1 MKKLFLFC
9 WLIASQLSAQT
20 LDSRLLEQVYGSP
33 QPTDVRFE
41 KFISSTTTPIGLGL
55 PVVYLASGFATKNKT
70 LQQHGWHA
78 LGSFVVASSITQITK
93 RIVLRERPFVAE
105 PQRFTA
111 RIPEED
117 INYSF
122 PSGHAT
128 TAFNAATT
136 LTLHYPKWYVAVPA
150 YAWASAVGYSR
161 MRLGVHYPSD
171 VLAGAVTGAASAW
184 LTYKIQQ
191 KWLNRK
197 AK

>member
-1 MKKLFLFC
+1 LKKLFLFC
-9 WLIASQLSAQT
+9 WLIASQLNAQT
-20 LDSRLLEQVYGSP
+20 LDSRLLKNVYGSP
-33 QPTDVRFE
+33 QPTNVATA
-41 KFISSTTTPIGLGL
+41 KFISATTTPIGVGI
-55 PVVYLASGFATKNKT
+55 PVIYLAAGFATKNKT

-78 LGSFVVASSITQITK
+78 LGSFVVASTITQVTK

-105 PQRFTA
+105 PQLFIA
-111 RIPEED
+111 RIDGEEP
-117 INYSF
+117 NYSF